1 MEIEVN
7 DSNDRLIEA
16 MAANLRPVRRL
27 RAPGLRTLF
36 WLILVAAVA
45 VGLALF
51 ADVTAMQHRIMARPD
66 MWLAVL
72 GSVATMTTSAL
83 AAFELSVPD
92 RSRAWALL
100 PLPAAALWV
109 GASGLGCTRSYVL
122 PGTHVATIG
131 ETRDCLMF
139 IIGLSVPLAAVLL
152 IMLRRAFSL
161 APSLTAAMAGLAAAA
176 AAATLLNFFHP
187 FDAALS
193 DSVHTLAV
201 VIVVAAVRGFGGR
214 TLQNSPIGR
223 VTFPG
228 AGAN

>member
-1 MEIEVN
+1 VEIEVN

-16 MAANLRPVRRL
+16 MAANLGPVRRVPP
-27 RAPGLRTLF
+27 PGLRTLF

-83 AAFELSVPD
+83 AAFELSLPD

-109 GASGLGCTRSYVL
+109 GASGLGCMRSYVL
-122 PGTHVATIG
+122 PGTHVATID

-139 IIGLSVPLAAVLL
+139 IIGLSVPLAAVLV

-161 APSLTAAMAGLAAAA
+161 APSLTAAMAGLASA

-193 DSVHTLAV
+193 DLAVHTLAV

-214 TLQNSPIGR
+214 TLQNSPIGP